1 MNRFAYTKKAGIIG
15 IIGNIFL
22 ILIKATIGS
31 VSGSQAM
38 IADSINSAG
47 DAFASVM
54 TYIGSKVASKKQDSD
69 HNFGHGKAEY
79 FFSLLIS
86 ISMIMV
92 TVKLFISSVLALING
107 SNFRFSWW
115 LVVVCITTIVIKFS
129 MFIYTTYLLKKY
141 KNLLLESSRMEHLCD
156 CVTITFTLISVLL
169 SLKNI
174 YWFDSVVSMGISIWI
189 FYTGLKLFIASFN
202 VLMDKSMDEEQ
213 KEKLKTIIDS
223 IKEIK
228 GIEHFNTVPVGYKY
242 LVSITIF
249 VDGNLSTY
257 ESHEIADK
265 LERELEKLD
274 YVYATIIHVEPIKV
288 K

>member
-1 MNRFAYTKKAGIIG
+1 M
-15 IIGNIFL
+15 
-22 ILIKATIGS
+22 
-31 VSGSQAM
+31 
-38 IADSINSAG
+38 
-47 DAFASVM
+47 
-54 TYIGSKVASKKQDSD
+54 
-69 HNFGHGKAEY
+69 
-79 FFSLLIS
+79 
-86 ISMIMV
+86 
-92 TVKLFISSVLALING
+92 
-107 SNFRFSWW
+107 
-115 LVVVCITTIVIKFS
+115 
-129 MFIYTTYLLKKY
+129 KY

-189 FYTGLKLFIASFN
+189 FYIGLKLFIASFN
-202 VLMDKSMDEEQ
+202 VLMDKSMNEEQ

>member
-1 MNRFAYTKKAGIIG
+1 MNRFAVTKKAGIIG

-115 LVVVCITTIVIKFS
+115 LVVVCITTIVTKFS
-129 MFIYTTYLLKKY
+129 MFIYTTYLSKKY
-141 KNLLLESSRMEHLCD
+141 KNLLLESSRMDHLCD

-265 LERELEKLD
+265 LERKLENLD

>member
-189 FYTGLKLFIASFN
+189 FYIGLKLFIASFN
-202 VLMDKSMDEEQ
+202 VLMDKSMNEEQ

>member
-174 YWFDSVVSMGISIWI
+174 YWFDSAVSMGISIWI
-189 FYTGLKLFIASFN
+189 FYIGLKLFIASFN
-202 VLMDKSMDEEQ
+202 VLMDKSMNEEQ

>member
-189 FYTGLKLFIASFN
+189 FYIGLKLFIASFN
-202 VLMDKSMDEEQ
+202 VLMDKSMNEEQ

-265 LERELEKLD
+265 LERKLENLD

>member
-156 CVTITFTLISVLL
+156 CVTITFILISVLL

>member
-1 MNRFAYTKKAGIIG
+1 MNRFAVTKKAGIIG

-47 DAFASVM
+47 DVFASVM

-115 LVVVCITTIVIKFS
+115 LVVVCITTIVTKFS
-129 MFIYTTYLLKKY
+129 MFIYTTYLSKKY
-141 KNLLLESSRMEHLCD
+141 KNLLLESSRMDHLCD

>member
-1 MNRFAYTKKAGIIG
+1 MNRFAVTKKAGIIG

-47 DAFASVM
+47 DVFASVM

-115 LVVVCITTIVIKFS
+115 LVVVCITTIVTKFS
-129 MFIYTTYLLKKY
+129 MFIYTTYLSKKY
-141 KNLLLESSRMEHLCD
+141 KNLLLESSRMDHLCD

-228 GIEHFNTVPVGYKY
+228 GIENFNTVPVGYKY

-274 YVYATIIHVEPIKV
+274 YVYATMIHVEPIKV

>member
-1 MNRFAYTKKAGIIG
+1 MNRFAVTKKAGIIG

-38 IADSINSAG
+38 IADSINSAA
-47 DAFASVM
+47 DVFASVM

-86 ISMIMV
+86 ISMIMF

-115 LVVVCITTIVIKFS
+115 LVVVCITTIVTKFS
-129 MFIYTTYLLKKY
+129 MFIYTTYLSKKY
-141 KNLLLESSRMEHLCD
+141 KNLLLESSRMDHLCD
-156 CVTITFTLISVLL
+156 CVTITFTMISVLL

>member
-1 MNRFAYTKKAGIIG
+1 MNRFAVTKKAGIIG

-115 LVVVCITTIVIKFS
+115 LVVVCITTIVTKFS
-129 MFIYTTYLLKKY
+129 MFIYTTYLSKKY
-141 KNLLLESSRMEHLCD
+141 KNLLLESSRMDHLCD